1 MNDFFDI
8 LFSQYNGYSQFDISL
23 EIFATIFGLLSVW
36 FSMRENILVFPTGII
51 NTSIYVY
58 ILFFAGLY
66 GDMSINA
73 YYFAMSIYG
82 WYKWSQKTDDTHYIP
97 IRNSTKR
104 EKVYSLVLLI
114 SSFVI
119 ISFILENYTSSTV
132 PYIDAFTTSIFFVG
146 MWLMAKKVIDNW
158 IYWIIGNI
166 ITIPLYI
173 YKGLTITSFQYLIFT
188 ILAIAGYFAWKKQL
202 NKPKQTLLR

>member
-1 MNDFFDI
+1 MNSFFDLI
-8 LFSQYNGYSQFDISL
+8 FSQYASYSNLDIAL
-23 EIFATIFGLLSVW
+23 EAFATVFGLLSVW

-82 WYKWSQKTDDTHYIP
+82 WNKWSQKTDNTHYIP
-97 IRNSTKR
+97 IRKSTKK
-104 EKVYSLVLLI
+104 EKIYSFILM
-114 SSFVI
+114 I
-119 ISFILENYTSSTV
+119 ISFGLLSFILKHYTSSSV

-158 IYWIIGNI
+158 LYWIIGDL

-173 YKGLTITSFQYLIFT
+173 YKGLTITAFQYLIFT
-188 ILAIAGYFAWKKQL
+188 ILAIAGYIAWKKQI
-202 NKPKQTLLR
+202 NNQKKTLLK

>member
-8 LFSQYNGYSQFDISL
+8 LFKQYDGYSQFDIAL
-23 EIFATIFGLLSVW
+23 ESFATVFGLLSVW

-58 ILFFAGLY
+58 ILFYAGLY

-82 WYKWSQKTDDTHYIP
+82 WYKWSQKTDNTHYIP
-97 IRNSTKR
+97 IRNSTNR
-104 EKVYSLVLLI
+104 EKIYSLALLI
-114 SSFVI
+114 SSFAIVY
-119 ISFILENYTSSTV
+119 FILENYTSSTV
-132 PYIDAFTTSIFFVG
+132 PCIDAFTTSIFFVG

-202 NKPKQTLLR
+202 NNPKETLLR